1 MRIEMM
7 VISEDVSLNAR
18 KVANILGVYAN
29 FQRFFFSDLNKK
41 SFFFTKVTV

>member
-29 FQRFFFSDLNKK
+29 FQRFFSDLNKK
-41 SFFFTKVTV
+41 SFFLPK

>member
-29 FQRFFFSDLNKK
+29 FQRFFFRFKQEII
-41 SFFFTKVTV
+41 FFTKVTV